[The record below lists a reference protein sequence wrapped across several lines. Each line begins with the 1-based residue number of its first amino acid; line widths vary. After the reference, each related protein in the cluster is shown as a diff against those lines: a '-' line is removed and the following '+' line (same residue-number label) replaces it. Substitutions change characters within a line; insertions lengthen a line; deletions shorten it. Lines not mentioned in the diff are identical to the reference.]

1 MAAGLE
7 ITDNMGFFG
16 ELPWHGL
23 GQAIP
28 DGLSAQQAGELVNIL
43 WEVERRAVY
52 QQRGDEYQVI
62 PDSYAVTRCDTDDVL
77 GIVGARYRCQQN
89 TELAGIA
96 DSIMQAD
103 GASVET
109 CGTLRGGK
117 TVWFLMRCPR
127 ADFSVRNAGDSVET
141 YMLVVS
147 SHDGSMPTM
156 IFFTSVRVVCNNT
169 LTGALR
175 GRSKGGT
182 IKVRHTIGQNDR
194 LQAAKAVIQQFD
206 TYNLKFAELARR
218 MADTPFSRE
227 SMAALAM
234 QLVAA
239 PAMKKILGK
248 QPKKGKVEAARVQT
262 VGANI
267 LDEILSE
274 TKNQNAH
281 VGVEVPDDL
290 LSTRA
295 KNGIATLDQLF
306 SAAERGNEGDS
317 AWDALNAVT
326 DYADHFQTRKTTDKS
341 SVGENRASASW
352 FGSGARMKRSAL
364 DLILADCASD
374 GINEVAN
381 TM

>member
-1 MAAGLE
+1 MSHELTL
-7 ITDNMGFFG
+7 TDNMGFFG
-16 ELPWHGL
+16 ALPWHGL

-28 DGLSAQQAGELVNIL
+28 DGLSAQEAGELVQIL

-52 QQRGDEYQVI
+52 QERDGKYIAI
-62 PDSYAVTRCDTDDVL
+62 PDSYAVTRCDTEDVL

-89 TELAGIA
+89 TELASIA

-127 ADFSVRNAGDSVET
+127 ADFSVRGGSDRVET

-175 GRSKGGT
+175 GRSKNGT
-182 IKVRHTIGQNDR
+182 IKVRHTAKQNDR
-194 LQAAKAVIQQFD
+194 LQAAKAVIAQFD
-206 TYNLKFAELARR
+206 NYNAKFAELARR
-218 MADTPFSRE
+218 MADTKFSRE
-227 SMAALAM
+227 SMTVLAT
-234 QLVAA
+234 QLVAEA
-239 PAMKKILGK
+239 ALKKILGK
-248 QPKKGKVEAARVQT
+248 QTKKGKTDTAHKQV

-274 TKNQNAH
+274 TKNQNMH
-281 VGVEVPDDL
+281 VGVEVPDEL
-290 LSTRA
+290 LSPRA
-295 KNGIATLDQLF
+295 QRTIATFDQLF
-306 SAAERGNEGDS
+306 CSAERGNQGES

-326 DYADHFQTRKTTDKS
+326 DYSDHFQTRKNTENS
-341 SVGENRASASW
+341 SSLENRASASW
-352 FGSGARMKRSAL
+352 FGAGATMKRKAL

-374 GINEVAN
+374 GLNEVAN
-381 TM
+381 KL